1 MGLPLFK
8 ISREWKSIDPFPELD
23 PFGSEES
30 SLLSMN
36 FGDGDV
42 AEYLNAE
49 ITQKNDERLAPEFT
63 ALIQESN
70 VKDEKKGIIWQPP
83 NSKNFDELCK
93 SMSLFSELLLNI
105 IN

>member
-8 ISREWKSIDPFPELD
+8 ISGEWKSIVPFPELD

-63 ALIQESN
+63 ALILQTQ
-70 VKDEKKGIIWQPP
+70 KIL
-83 NSKNFDELCK
+83 KNYA
-93 SMSLFSELLLNI
+93 NQ
-105 IN
+105 